1 LVETA
6 ERETMAG
13 TLPISVAERR
23 LTVTRWDL
31 LAVLLVLGV
40 MVFLAEASRHL
51 LAPLTDLQMTPISL
65 DPANLPEYAART
77 TLRMLAALALSL
89 VFTFTYA
96 TLAAKNKHAERLLV
110 PLLDILQSVPIL
122 GFISVTV
129 VFFMSLVPG
138 RVLGAE
144 FAAVFAIFTSQAWNM
159 AFSFY
164 QSLRTVP
171 TELVEAS
178 HMFRL
183 SPWMRFWRLDVPF
196 AMPQLIFNMMLS
208 MSGSWFFVVASEAIS
223 VGNTT
228 ITLPGVG
235 SYIALAIEQKS
246 LVAVAWAIG
255 TMLVVILLYDQLLF
269 RPLVAWSDRF
279 RFEQEAG
286 ALPPRSW
293 VLDVLRRSGV
303 VAHLGDQLSLVWRR
317 SLPRRLLHSSTK
329 PMVAP
334 MIVRSDRDDRGIAR
348 LWTAIVAAVALVAI
362 WQIGRFI
369 ADGVNLAE
377 VGKAV
382 LLGVATLVRVV
393 VLIAIASLVW
403 VPIGVAIGIRPH
415 LSNLIQPVAQFL
427 AAFPANLLFPIAVS
441 AIVAFRLNPDIWL
454 SPLMILGTQWY
465 ILFNVIAGATAIPAE
480 LRDAGTNLQV
490 HGWLWWRKIGLPA
503 VFPYYVTGAITASGG
518 SWNASIVA
526 EVATWGDVR
535 LQANG
540 LGAYIAVATEAGDFH
555 RIVLGIVVMSTF
567 VVVINRAFWRPL
579 YWYAERK
586 FRLG

>member
-1 LVETA
+1 MA

-51 LAPLTDLQMTPISL
+51 LAPLADLQMTPISL

-96 TLAAKNKHAERLLV
+96 TLAAKNKHAELLLV

-129 VFFMSLVPG
+129 VFFMSLAPG

-235 SYIALAIEQKS
+235 SYIALAIEQRS
-246 LVAVAWAIG
+246 LAAVAWAIG

-317 SLPRRLLHSSTK
+317 ALPRRLPRSGNK
-329 PMVAP
+329 PMVVWP
-334 MIVRSDRDDRGIAR
+334 GRDDRRAGR
-348 LWTAIVAAVALVAI
+348 LWTAIVAAVALVAT

-369 ADGVNLAE
+369 ADGVSLAE
-377 VGKAV
+377 AGKAV

-393 VLIAIASLVW
+393 VLIAIASVVW
-403 VPIGVAIGIRPH
+403 VPIGVAIGTRPR
-415 LSNLIQPVAQFL
+415 LSNLVQPVAQFL

-441 AIVAFRLNPDIWL
+441 AIVAFRLDPDIWL

-465 ILFNVIAGATAIPAE
+465 ILFNVIAGAAAIPAE
-480 LRDAGTNLQV
+480 LRDVGTNLQV
-490 HGWLWWRKIGLPA
+490 RGWLWWRKVGLPA

-555 RIVLGIVVMSTF
+555 RIVLGIVVMSSF